1 MYEDPFP
8 GHQGVLNEKQ
18 EARVARMRR
27 NLFNVFTQLS
37 NVNDTRRR
45 SDPIHTLDIRPG
57 LDANQSSD
65 IRIAESPS
73 LLLYYLFDD
82 WYTSYALV
90 AKEEHQY
97 ARLLEKLV
105 SLIAHTICL
114 LVIIIDIHTAFGHVP
129 KTSARPDPTDAS
141 IRPSIGGPET
151 HVPKLCTHHSAHT

>member
-8 GHQGVLNEKQ
+8 GHQGVLSEKQ
-18 EARVARMRR
+18 KARVARMRR

-45 SDPIHTLDIRPG
+45 ADPIHTLDIRPG

-105 SLIAHTICL
+105 SLIAHTTCL
-114 LVIIIDIHTAFGHVP
+114 LVIIIDIHTALGHVS
-129 KTSARPDPTDAS
+129 KASAWPDPTDAS

>member
-8 GHQGVLNEKQ
+8 GHQGVLSEKHKS
-18 EARVARMRR
+18 RVARMRR
-27 NLFNVFTQLS
+27 NLFNVFRQLS
-37 NVNDTRRR
+37 NVNDESRRT
-45 SDPIHTLDIRPG
+45 DPIHTLDIRPG

-105 SLIAHTICL
+105 SLIAHTACL
-114 LVIIIDIHTAFGHVP
+114 FVIIIDIHTALGHVP
-129 KTSARPDPTDAS
+129 ETSAWADPTDAS

-151 HVPKLCTHHSAHT
+151 NVPKLCTHNSAHT

>member
-1 MYEDPFP
+1 MQLGTIISMYEDPFP
-8 GHQGVLNEKQ
+8 GHPGVLSEKQ
-18 EARVARMRR
+18 KARVARMRR
-27 NLFNVFTQLS
+27 NLSNVFRQLS
-37 NVNDTRRR
+37 KVNDTSRRT
-45 SDPIHTLDIRPG
+45 DPIHTLDIRPG

-105 SLIAHTICL
+105 SLIAHIICL
-114 LVIIIDIHTAFGHVP
+114 SVAMTNVYIALGHV
-129 KTSARPDPTDAS
+129 
-141 IRPSIGGPET
+141 
-151 HVPKLCTHHSAHT
+151 